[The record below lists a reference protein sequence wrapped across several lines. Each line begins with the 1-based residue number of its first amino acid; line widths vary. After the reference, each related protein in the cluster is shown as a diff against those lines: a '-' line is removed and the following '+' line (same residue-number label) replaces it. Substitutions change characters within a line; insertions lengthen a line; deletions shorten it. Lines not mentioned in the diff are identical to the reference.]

1 MWFEFRSSYHLC
13 VRTRVDSPVSQDSA
27 LWLNDSGGSCQN
39 CRTMDKH
46 LQAGLT
52 LLLGVTVLVG

>member
-1 MWFEFRSSYHLC
+1 MLC
-13 VRTRVDSPVSQDSA
+13 VQCREAVAICVFDSSVSQDSA

-52 LLLGVTVLVG
+52 PLLGVTVLFG